1 MNLKTVKIGN
11 LHTKNN
17 VFMAPLAGYTN
28 APFRRLCRQN
38 GAGLAFTEMVS
49 AKGLCYKS
57 EKTEALLAVLPD
69 DDGIRACQLFGAEP
83 SFMRRACESEALAP
97 FQLIDINMGCPMP
110 KIYKNGEGSALLG
123 DMPLAQ
129 KIISEC
135 KKSGKL
141 ISVKFRI
148 GLDGDNLIA
157 AEFAKMCE
165 GAGADLITVHG
176 RTRDRIYAGVV
187 NVQQIAAA
195 KNAVKIPV
203 IANGGVFSG
212 QDAQTL
218 LARTGADGIA
228 LARGALYNPWL
239 FCDITKTPVGDKI
252 ADVKAQ
258 LRATQKLYGERF
270 ACVFMRKML
279 SFYLKGQKNSAALRA
294 TLMQCA
300 DCTQILQI
308 LDTVSL

>member
-38 GAGLAFTEMVS
+38 GAGLALTEMVS

-97 FQLIDINMGCPMP
+97 FQLVDINMGCPMP

-176 RTRDRIYAGVV
+176 RTRDKIYAGGV

-203 IANGGVFSG
+203 IANGGVFSW

>member
-97 FQLIDINMGCPMP
+97 FQLVDINMGCPMP

-176 RTRDRIYAGVV
+176 STRDKIYAGGV

-203 IANGGVFSG
+203 IANGGVFSW